1 MRGSDSGQRT
11 ERPLLVR
18 KILKNFCWW
27 WDHLKTTHSQLEVF
41 RPCLSL
47 WRDVC
52 PAQRYI
58 WRNEDTSTS
67 SSYFF
72 CGSSALPL
80 LAHNLLLKVEWIKQ
94 NLLVLQTLEVGGNPE
109 ILYSMSTTSRQLS
122 WLSSAFSLIF
132 ELWCTFSGI
141 IVENKTSH
149 DYQSQPIFT
158 ISFRYIPNIGIHEGL
173 RMCIIINDKSARWNT
188 ADIRKNLLIKPL

>member
-1 MRGSDSGQRT
+1 MKRIISNIRT
-11 ERPLLVR
+11 YKNSTFLDWKQSSEKRKFVR
-18 KILKNFCWW
+18 KNMNKGINLCFLLF
-27 WDHLKTTHSQLEVF
+27 D
-41 RPCLSL
+41 L
-47 WRDVC
+47 WRNVC

-58 WRNEDTSTS
+58 WRNGDTSTS
-67 SSYFF
+67 SSHIF
-72 CGSSALPL
+72 CGSSALP
-80 LAHNLLLKVEWIKQ
+80 HNLLLKVEWIKQ